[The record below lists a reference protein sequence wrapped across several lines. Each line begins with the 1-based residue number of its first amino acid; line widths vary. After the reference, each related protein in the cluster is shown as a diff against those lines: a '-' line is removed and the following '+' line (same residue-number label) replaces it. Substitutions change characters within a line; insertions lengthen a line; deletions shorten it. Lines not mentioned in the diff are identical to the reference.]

1 MIRFDLIILCGGK
14 GSRLKNLTKNKP
26 KPIIKINNKFFLD
39 YLVQKYQRYNIGKIF
54 FLAGYHGDKI
64 KKIYHNKIFNFVE
77 SKVLIE
83 KKPLGTGG
91 CLSLIKEKV
100 NNNLIIINGD
110 SFFDFNLAEILK
122 YKKNIFNIEII
133 FTKNVNYKEVNTL
146 SNIGIK
152 NGRAIIKKNSNF
164 INCGIYL
171 FNKNHIKKFSTK
183 YQSLEKNFLEKK
195 IMQGKVLANYQNG
208 YFIDIG
214 LKKNL
219 NYAKKTLKKIT
230 KKPAVFLD
238 RDGVLNYNFGYVH
251 KYENF
256 KWMNGSI
263 NALKYLNKKDI
274 YIFIVT
280 NQSGIGRGYYKI
292 NEFNKLHI
300 KIKDF
305 LSKKNIFIDEVVYC
319 PHHPEFAHGKYRKK
333 CKCRKPGNKL
343 ITDLQKKW
351 NIDMKKSF
359 MIGDQSTDE
368 ICAKKSKLNF
378 FYRDK
383 DLYKQIKKLI

>member
-1 MIRFDLIILCGGK
+1 MIRFDLVVLCGGK
-14 GSRLKNLTKNKP
+14 GSRLNTLTRNKP
-26 KPIIKINNKFFLD
+26 KPILKIDNKFFLD

-54 FLAGYHGDKI
+54 FLAGYHGDQI
-64 KKIYHNKIFNFVE
+64 KKIYHNKKFNFVE
-77 SKVLIE
+77 SEVLIE

-91 CLSLIKEKV
+91 CLSLIKKKV
-100 NNNLIIINGD
+100 NKNFIVINGD
-110 SFFDFNLAEILK
+110 SFFDYNLAKLLK
-122 YKKNIFNIEII
+122 YKKNISDVEIML
-133 FTKNVNYKEVNTL
+133 TKNINYREVNKL

-152 NGRAIIKKNSNF
+152 KSRAIVKKNSNL

-171 FNKNHIKKFSTK
+171 FNKNHIKKFNTE
-183 YQSLEKNFLEKK
+183 YQSLENDFLEKK
-195 IMQGKVLANYQNG
+195 IKQRKILANYSDG
-208 YFIDIG
+208 YFVDIG

-230 KKPAVFLD
+230 KKPAVFFD
-238 RDGVLNYNFGYVH
+238 RDGVLNHDFGYVY
-251 KYENF
+251 KFNNF
-256 KWMNGSI
+256 KWMTGSI
-263 NALKYLNKKDI
+263 AALKYLNKKNI

-292 NEFNKLHI
+292 NQFNKLHI

-305 LSKKNIFIDEVVYC
+305 LSKRNIYIDDVVYC
-319 PHHPEFAHGKYRKK
+319 PHHPKFADGKYKKK

-343 ITDLQKKW
+343 INDLQKKW

-359 MIGDQSTDE
+359 MIGDKSTDE
-368 ICAKKSKLNF
+368 ICAKKSKLKF